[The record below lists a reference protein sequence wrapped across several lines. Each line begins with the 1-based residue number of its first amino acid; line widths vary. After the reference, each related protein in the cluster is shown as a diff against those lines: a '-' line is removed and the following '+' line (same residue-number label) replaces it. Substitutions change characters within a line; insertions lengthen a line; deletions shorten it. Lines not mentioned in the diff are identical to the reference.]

1 MNRRTLR
8 AVPDP
13 GTAGAGLAGEGS
25 EAALRRLELTVAR
38 RLDGLLHGQ
47 HLGLVP
53 GHGSEP
59 AESRLYVPGEDDV
72 RRMDW
77 AVTARTTEPHVRDLV
92 ADRELETTVVVDATA
107 SMDFGTTTMEK
118 RELAAAVVAAV
129 GFLAQRGGNRL
140 GAVVAHERGL
150 RRIPARGGREA
161 VHRLLRLL
169 VTAPRSTADLDGRPA
184 EPRALAD
191 ALVAVGAQAR
201 RRGLVVVVSDFLDG
215 DPTASDPALVPWWRP
230 VRALARRHE
239 VLAVQ
244 VSDPREHELPDV
256 GMLALVDPETG
267 RRREVWTGSRALRER
282 YAAAA
287 AQRQAAVTELLRS
300 AGADS
305 LALRTDGDWVR
316 DLARHVLAR
325 RHGARTR
332 TAVAR

>member
-1 MNRRTLR
+1 MTRPALR
-8 AVPDP
+8 SVASLPSAVPATD
-13 GTAGAGLAGEGS
+13 T
-25 EAALRRLELTVAR
+25 EAALRRLELTVSR

-77 AVTARTTEPHVRDLV
+77 AVTARTTVPHVRDLI

-107 SMDFGTTTMEK
+107 SMDFGTSTMEK
-118 RELAAAVVAAV
+118 RDLAAAVVAAV
-129 GFLAQRGGNRL
+129 GFLAQRSGNRL
-140 GAVVAHERGL
+140 GAVVAHERGV
-150 RRIPARGGREA
+150 RRIPARSGREA

-169 VTAPRSTADLDGRPA
+169 VSAPRSAADTGGAPA
-184 EPRALAD
+184 GAAGLTEGLA
-191 ALVAVGAQAR
+191 AVRGQAH

-215 DPTASDPALVPWWRP
+215 DPTAGPPGEPDVSWWRP
-230 VRALARRHE
+230 LRALARRHE

-244 VSDPREHELPDV
+244 IGDPREFELPDV
-256 GMLALVDPETG
+256 GMLAVVDPETG

-287 AQRQAAVTELLRS
+287 QERQAAVTELLRT
-300 AGADS
+300 AGADG

-325 RHGARTR
+325 RRGARLR
-332 TAVAR
+332 VAAR